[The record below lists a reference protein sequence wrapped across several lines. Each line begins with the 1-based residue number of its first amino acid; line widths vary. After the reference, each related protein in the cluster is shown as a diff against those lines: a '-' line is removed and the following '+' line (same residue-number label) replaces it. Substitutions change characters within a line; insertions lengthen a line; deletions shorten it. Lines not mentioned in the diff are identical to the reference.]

1 MVDWTFVWKIFF
13 ITILGTFLSSAI
25 LTLMIRLIGV
35 FFTKYYPIDEN
46 IED

>member
-13 ITILGTFLSSAI
+13 ITIIGTFLSSAI
-25 LTLMIRLIGV
+25 LTLMIKFIGI
-35 FFTKYYPIDEN
+35 FFTKYYHNDEN